1 MNKDFLKRFEKNKD
15 ELTGLFRR
23 DALSAYM
30 DKLTRDEIP
39 FSFVILDIDNFKTI
53 NDSYGHQIGDYAL
66 KLVADSLKAVVGD
79 KGVVGRFGGD
89 EFIFVFPELVEY
101 DDVWHMLLNILQSA
115 YELRIPDTEVKI
127 TYTAG
132 VSRYPLDT
140 DNIDVLLNLADKA
153 LYRGKVKGRNCFIIY
168 LPEKHANINLKT
180 ERDKIVSSMYLHS
193 KVFNALTKSKKIK
206 NGVKETINFLGNYF
220 MIDHLC
226 LTDDNGLYCEYFHP
240 LCKKRDFKLYKKA
253 EIGGIINTSLNMFY
267 LNSTAQD
274 VGDKKVVKDMLENA
288 IYSVI
293 YCEVAVY
300 GKFFGYIRADV
311 AENPRGRVWQ
321 NLDMD
326 VLLNFAH
333 VLAIELYY
341 QHMDLADLDD

>member
-168 LPEKHANINLKT
+168 LKEKHGNINLQTIREKVYDPINLHAKIYRMLT
-180 ERDKIVSSMYLHS
+180 SDDDTSNNIKAVLDFIGAYLLIDHVCMEENSRLYLDYYQPISVKRDYEPYSEESIKE
-193 KVFNALTKSKKIK
+193 VFRD
-206 NGVKETINFLGNYF
+206 NGVFYENSTLSSREKYKI
-220 MIDHLC
+220 ID
-226 LTDDNGLYCEYFHP
+226 EF
-240 LCKKRDFKLYKKA
+240 KKQSIYAACIA
-253 EIGGIINTSLNMFY
+253 EI
-267 LNSTAQD
+267 
-274 VGDKKVVKDMLENA
+274 K
-288 IYSVI
+288 
-293 YCEVAVY
+293 CY
-300 GKFFGYIRADV
+300 GKSFGFLRCDMSNV
-311 AENPRGRVWQ
+311 NTGRVWQ
-321 NLDMD
+321 NDDL
-326 VLLNFAH
+326 VLIETVANQIAL
-333 VLAIELYY
+333 VLYIDSLK
-341 QHMDLADLDD
+341 QLID